1 MCTRAPSATRTE
13 CFQSSQ
19 VQLNSPFT
27 AAADRPL
34 QLTLDQ
40 ATSNTYQK
48 LAKSNT
54 YVQPGDVA
62 PNGYGPAG
70 TVMVTVT
77 GKVSVSVETTVVV
90 TGTVTG
96 CVIV

>member
-1 MCTRAPSATRTE
+1 MRAPSATRTE

-34 QLTLDQ
+34 QLTLDR

-48 LAKSNT
+48 LVKSNT
-54 YVQPGDVA
+54 YVQPGMSRPMATGQAA
-62 PNGYGPAG
+62 P
-70 TVMVTVT
+70 
-77 GKVSVSVETTVVV
+77 
-90 TGTVTG
+90 
-96 CVIV
+96 